1 MDDKGSTRGTSRSN
15 NRGRFAKGS
24 SGNRTGRPKG
34 SRNKATVLAEQ
45 LLDGEAEEITRA
57 CIERAKEGDPTA
69 LKLVMERLL
78 PRRKGRP
85 IRLEG
90 LPTINSVKDMAKAYD
105 IVIEAMSNGEITP
118 DEAEIILPLLE
129 GKLEVA
135 RNWMNDEIWPN
146 PAGVAGASKENPTA

>member
-1 MDDKGSTRGTSRSN
+1 MSYCQDRRRSN
-15 NRGRFAKGS
+15 KEKRYPERNEEVRCSRGHEPAA
-24 SGNRTGRPKG
+24 N
-34 SRNKATVLAEQ
+34 
-45 LLDGEAEEITRA
+45 
-57 CIERAKEGDPTA
+57 DP
-69 LKLVMERLL
+69 
-78 PRRKGRP
+78 GQP

-146 PAGVAGASKENPTA
+146 PAGVAGASNENPTA